1 MWIPLENLSSLSR
14 HFWRVLFRPQ
24 ASGTNFATAQAI
36 APKVALC
43 VCLGMLQPTLAQL
56 DRWSL
61 VLFDGCPRPCQSP
74 ADFTMQDWFLELY
87 HHEKEYDRNI
97 EYECETNM
105 IFYWSMTGSKSHPAR
120 ALFEGSGTAGTVATG
135 WSPQSP
141 WGARGQCCQLQ
152 LCRLAEVFESPGLF
166 WLIIDTWFWEGS
178 GLD

>member
-1 MWIPLENLSSLSR
+1 MNISLTSRLIIFNIQPFFSVRDTISCEFPLENLSSLSR

-74 ADFTMQDWFLELY
+74 ADFTMQD
-87 HHEKEYDRNI
+87 
-97 EYECETNM
+97 
-105 IFYWSMTGSKSHPAR
+105 
-120 ALFEGSGTAGTVATG
+120 
-135 WSPQSP
+135 
-141 WGARGQCCQLQ
+141 
-152 LCRLAEVFESPGLF
+152 
-166 WLIIDTWFWEGS
+166 
-178 GLD
+178 